1 MEALNQQGNR
11 TDLTLSQVA
20 TKSDTASKI
29 GKQSGESRDQ
39 VFRYIRLT
47 NLIPEILQY
56 VDDERIALTPA
67 VEISYLTSTEQTALL
82 ETIESEQCTPS
93 LSQAQRM
100 KKLSSEGVLDI
111 DAIFGILTAEKA
123 NQKEQIKFKVDDLR
137 KLFPEN
143 YTTGQ
148 IEKTIM
154 RLILDWQQKREH
166 SKNDRDTRWIY
177 TDIRLFANMQ
187 ASGFFDVEENMN
199 TKQEETTQQVGKAVF
214 VIVFITENNRQL
226 NSLKIY

>member
-1 MEALNQQGNR
+1 MKMEALNQQGNR

-166 SKNDRDTRWIY
+166 SKNDRDTR
-177 TDIRLFANMQ
+177 
-187 ASGFFDVEENMN
+187 
-199 TKQEETTQQVGKAVF
+199 
-214 VIVFITENNRQL
+214 
-226 NSLKIY
+226 